1 MTLFVALLLCL
12 PAGETDALELTLDD
26 AIQLAR
32 TNNLTLQTARLD
44 VQSAIHAFDASWGA
58 FDTVFFANATYS
70 RGDTAPTPSTIIGGI
85 EVGGSPATD
94 VEFANWR
101 TGFTGTFLTGT
112 TWTFDVGP
120 QKVETE
126 TVDFSSSVYTGDWGL
141 ELSHPVLRN
150 GADDY
155 ARSALERA
163 RHDANIAALAAEGMA
178 NQTLEVVTA
187 AYWNLMFAR
196 ADLRTRELSVELASE
211 LLDITRRKFEQGLQN
226 RINVTEVEAEL
237 AARREELLRA
247 RTTEENAQDELRR
260 LVLAPENEAEWSR
273 ELVLTTR
280 PAPATEEALDLQA
293 ALQLAMVYRP
303 DVAEAREQ
311 LARAEVDVR
320 RAINQ
325 QRPRFDVTGG
335 YGANA
340 NNTSYGE
347 VYADLDGT
355 EYHEKHVR
363 LDFELPIGNRTAGY
377 EVRRSQVAR
386 QRAGVVLKD
395 TEMTAYSEVRT
406 AVREV
411 QLQTERVSA
420 TAETARLQQEVYDG
434 ETRRLENDLSTPFL
448 VRQAQRDLLSAID
461 AETRAKLDLE
471 IARTRLLAAEGRLL
485 YVYGMERSIPELSLT
500 EPPPAP

>member
-1 MTLFVALLLCL
+1 MNLLVALLLCL
-12 PAGETDALELTLDD
+12 PPGDTDPLELTLDD

-32 TNNLTLQTARLD
+32 MNNLTLQTARLD
-44 VQSAIHAFDASWGA
+44 AQSAVHAFGSAWGA
-58 FDTVFFANATYS
+58 FDTVFFSNASYS
-70 RGDTAPTPSTIIGGI
+70 DGTTAPTPTTIVGGV
-85 EVGGSPATD
+85 ELPGSPATS
-94 VEFANWR
+94 VKFANWR

-112 TWTFDVGP
+112 TWTFGVGP

-126 TVDFSSSVYTGDWGL
+126 SVDFESKVYTGDWSL
-141 ELSHPVLRN
+141 DLSHPILRN

-163 RHDANIAALAAEGMA
+163 RHDANIAALAAEGVA
-178 NQTLEVVTA
+178 NQTLESVTA
-187 AYWNLMFAR
+187 AYWNLLFAR
-196 ADLRTRELSVELASE
+196 ADLITRELSVELASE

-247 RTTEENAQDELRR
+247 RTTEQTAEDDVRR
-260 LVLAPENEAEWSR
+260 LVLAPDSEEEWGR
-273 ELVLTTR
+273 ELDLTTR
-280 PAPATEEALDLQA
+280 PAPATGDPIALDA
-293 ALQLAMVYRP
+293 ALEMAMLYRP
-303 DVAEAREQ
+303 DVAEARER
-311 LARAEVDVR
+311 LAQAEVDLS
-320 RAINQ
+320 RAHNQ
-325 QRPRFDVTGG
+325 ERPRFDISGG

-347 VYADLDGT
+347 VYSDLDGT
-355 EYHEKHVR
+355 RFDEANVR

-377 EVRRSQVAR
+377 EVRRSQVQR
-386 QRAGVVLKD
+386 QRAGVVLRE
-395 TEMTAYSEVRT
+395 TEMVAYAEVRE
-406 AVREV
+406 AVRDV
-411 QLQTERVSA
+411 QLQTERIAA

-471 IARTRLLAAEGRLL
+471 IARTRLLAAQGRLL
-485 YVYGMERSIPELSLT
+485 YVYGMERSVPELSLS